1 MSKSSTC
8 LKRKTTNED
17 SSDDPASKTSK
28 LIEKMDVDQ
37 EVENESED
45 KENLKIAENGVPNEE
60 DVEVMEV
67 SSSNSEDEDDE
78 EGEEVE
84 EEEPDSE
91 ESNTSESENELP
103 SCEPSGDNM
112 AVVNSESKSDQ
123 NDSSKASNL
132 RKKRV
137 RYLQKCFKNMNACI
151 KSCNPKSVCNFL
163 YLLNVHRIYI
173 FTKTYTCIRN
183 SVWSCI

>member
-8 LKRKTTNED
+8 LKRKTTNEN

-45 KENLKIAENGVPNEE
+45 KENLKIKENGVSNEE

-78 EGEEVE
+78 EGEE
-84 EEEPDSE
+84 EEPDSE
-91 ESNTSESENELP
+91 ESSTSESENELP
-103 SCEPSGDNM
+103 SCEPSGDNV

-137 RYLQKCFKNMNACI
+137 RYLQKCFKNMYACI
-151 KSCNPKSVCNFL
+151 KSFCNP
-163 YLLNVHRIYI
+163 
-173 FTKTYTCIRN
+173 
-183 SVWSCI
+183 